1 MEGSAKC
8 LFCQPVETVWQDV
21 CLVLDGM
28 SVCFHWDLIHMEREG
43 ERRRRRRGRRRE
55 EEEEERKKEG
65 GREEEEEEN
74 GRREG
79 NRVTTNPSSSLSSTF
94 SAA

>member
-1 MEGSAKC
+1 MPFLPASRDC
-8 LFCQPVETVWQDV
+8 LARCVS
-21 CLVLDGM
+21 
-28 SVCFHWDLIHMEREG
+28 SVGWHVGLFSLGLNTYG
-43 ERRRRRRGRRRE
+43 ERGRE